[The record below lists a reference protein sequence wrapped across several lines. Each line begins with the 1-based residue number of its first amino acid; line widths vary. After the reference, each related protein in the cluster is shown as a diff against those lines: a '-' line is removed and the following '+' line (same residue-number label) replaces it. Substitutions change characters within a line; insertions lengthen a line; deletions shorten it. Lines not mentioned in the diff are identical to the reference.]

1 MTSISISRFFRRRS
15 RTSAAGTKSSLRRRY
30 VFTAGA
36 AAILLLAIVT
46 AAGNI
51 GLGRSMTQQQ
61 NAVLSD
67 AARRSALLV
76 DRVLAERMRQVDLI
90 AWESS
95 VIEAAKK
102 GTLISRRRGL
112 PLQTISALEER
123 FKSTRSQQVDSTA
136 LEFLLDLL
144 PKLDIAEVM
153 LTDQYGYNAVATS
166 PPTDFVQSDESWWQ
180 VAWKSGITDAEA
192 TQDQATGETV
202 VELARAVR
210 DHGRRVGVVKAKFG
224 LATVDSALLQ
234 AGAGTTLRVD
244 LIDSVGHVIA
254 SSAGGKRFQLLD
266 GTGDITR
273 PSTDGIIEFGMG
285 SARQRGAVV
294 LANDGQWR
302 LIAHADEAT
311 VGAPVARAQLALFAG
326 ALIVLFAIL
335 ATLLLVNRSIERRIT
350 FPAAALAE
358 LAEAVAAGDLSRRVD
373 HALAEDEIGRLSR
386 AVAAMVAELRRLA
399 GALGSSAQETSAMS
413 AEITAGTEEMAA
425 SAGEI
430 AHTASEL
437 SQQSAAMAQSI
448 QSLSASA
455 EQLVRIAG
463 ELRDGAHE
471 GVERNRNLRGLS
483 LESRGKLD
491 QSSQALELLA
501 KDVAANA
508 ASIENLGQA
517 SLEVR
522 SFVTLVQKL
531 ARQSKLLALNAAMEA
546 ARAGEHGQGFA
557 VVASEVRRL
566 SAMSSEAAQ
575 RTEQVMGGVLRG
587 IDESRASSERSV
599 NTVRQ
604 VLEATEHGVRSFVAV
619 EQAVETNEAWTTSI
633 ERAATSANALVTEIT
648 KRLTQ
653 LTSGTESFAAAMQQ
667 VAASSEEQSASTQE
681 IAAAA
686 AALSTAAEKL
696 SHLISNLRLESVAAK
711 PGEPTATESRPER
724 PSQTPLGL
732 LPNAASA

>member
-1 MTSISISRFFRRRS
+1 MTSITISSLIGRS
-15 RTSAAGTKSSLRRRY
+15 RGPRGIKGSLRSRY
-30 VFTAGA
+30 VFTTGA
-36 AAILLLAIVT
+36 AAIVLLAIVA
-46 AAGNI
+46 AAGSI
-51 GLGRSMTQQQ
+51 GLKRSMTQQQ
-61 NAVLSD
+61 NAILSD

-76 DRVLAERMRQVDLI
+76 DRVLAERLRQVDLI

-95 VIEAAKK
+95 VIDAAKK
-102 GTLISRRRGL
+102 GTAASRRRGL

-123 FKSTRSQQVDSTA
+123 FKATRSQQVDSTA

-166 PPTDFVQSDESWWQ
+166 PPSDFVQSDEAWWQ
-180 VAWKSGITDAEA
+180 TAWKAGVTDAEA
-192 TQDQATGETV
+192 TEDKATGETV

-210 DHGRRVGVVKAKFG
+210 DHGMRVGVVKAKFG
-224 LATVDSALLQ
+224 LANLDSALIQ
-234 AGAGTTLRVD
+234 AGVGTSLRVD
-244 LIDSVGHVIA
+244 LVDSLGHIIA
-254 SSAGGKRFQLLD
+254 SSAGGKRFQFLHGARDLSRV
-266 GTGDITR
+266 GTDSILTFAAA
-273 PSTDGIIEFGMG
+273 EE
-285 SARQRGAVV
+285 RQRGAVMN
-294 LANDGQWR
+294 ANDGHWR
-302 LIAHADEAT
+302 LVAHGDEAT
-311 VGAPVARAQLALFAG
+311 FDAPVMRAQLALLAG
-326 ALIVLFAIL
+326 ALIVLLAIIGAL
-335 ATLLLVNRSIERRIT
+335 TVVSRSIERRIT
-350 FPAAALAE
+350 SPAAALAE

-373 HALAEDEIGRLSR
+373 HTDAEDEIGRLSR

-437 SQQSAAMAQSI
+437 SQQSTGMAQSI
-448 QSLSASA
+448 LSLSTSA
-455 EQLVRIAG
+455 EELVRIAG

-471 GVERNRNLRGLS
+471 GVERNRQLRGLS
-483 LESRGKLD
+483 LESRSKLD
-491 QSSQALELLA
+491 ESSRALELLA
-501 KDVAANA
+501 KDVGASANA
-508 ASIENLGQA
+508 IEGLASA

-587 IDESRASSERSV
+587 IDDSRASSERSV
-599 NTVRQ
+599 KAVRQ
-604 VLEATEHGVRSFVAV
+604 VLDATEHGVRSFVSVA
-619 EQAVETNEAWTTSI
+619 EAVETNEAWTTAI
-633 ERAATSANALVTEIT
+633 ERAATAANALVAEIT

-653 LTSGTESFAAAMQQ
+653 LSTGTESFAAAMQQ
-667 VAASSEEQSASTQE
+667 VAASSEEQSASTQQ

-686 AALSTAAEKL
+686 AALSHAAETL
-696 SHLISNLRLESVAAK
+696 SQLVANLRLESS
-711 PGEPTATESRPER
+711 PTTSGNPPSDAPER
-724 PSQTPLGL
+724 EREAQKVLL
-732 LPNAASA
+732 RLPNPATA

>member
-1 MTSISISRFFRRRS
+1 MTSISISGFFRSRS
-15 RTSAAGTKSSLRRRY
+15 RTSAAHTKRSLRRRY
-30 VFTAGA
+30 VLSAGA
-36 AAILLLAIVT
+36 TAILLLAIVT

-51 GLGRSMTQQQ
+51 GLSRSMTQQQ

-102 GTLISRRRGL
+102 GTLVSRRRGL

-123 FKSTRSQQVDSTA
+123 FKSTRSQQVDSTS

-166 PPTDFVQSDESWWQ
+166 PPTDFVQSDEAWWQ
-180 VAWKSGITDAEA
+180 LAWKSGATDAEA

-234 AGAGTTLRVD
+234 AGVGTTLRVD

-254 SSAGGKRFQLLD
+254 SSAGGKRFQLMD
-266 GTGDITR
+266 GAGDIR
-273 PSTDGIIEFGMG
+273 RSSTDSIIGFGVG
-285 SARQRGAVV
+285 TARQRGAIV

-302 LIAHADEAT
+302 LVAHADEAT
-311 VGAPVARAQLALFAG
+311 VAAPIVRAQLALFGG
-326 ALIVLFAIL
+326 ALVVLIAIL
-335 ATLLLVNRSIERRIT
+335 ATLFLVNRSIERRIT

-358 LAEAVAAGDLSRRVD
+358 LAEAVAAGDLSRRVS

-386 AVAAMVAELRRLA
+386 AVAAMVEELRRLA

-437 SQQSAAMAQSI
+437 SQQSGGMAQSI

-455 EQLVRIAG
+455 GQLVRIAG

-471 GVERNRNLRGLS
+471 GVERNRKLRGLS

-508 ASIENLGQA
+508 ASIESLGQA

-619 EQAVETNEAWTTSI
+619 EEAVETTEAWTMSI

-653 LTSGTESFAAAMQQ
+653 LSSGTEAFAAAMQQ

-686 AALSTAAEKL
+686 AALSSAAEKL
-696 SHLISNLRLESVAAK
+696 SHLVSNLRLESAETK
-711 PGEPTATESRPER
+711 PGEPTATQSRPER
-724 PSQTPLGL
+724 LPQTTLGL
-732 LPNAASA
+732 LPNPASA